1 MVKIIKEKCS
11 GCGNCVDVCPF
22 GVLEIKDGKVI
33 VKDIKNCRKCGA
45 CMHACPNH
53 AIEIDNKD
61 KEEK

>member
-22 GVLEIKDGKVI
+22 GVLEIKDGKAI

-53 AIEIDNKD
+53 AIKIDNKN

>member
-1 MVKIIKEKCS
+1 
-11 GCGNCVDVCPF
+11 
-22 GVLEIKDGKVI
+22 VI

>member
-22 GVLEIKDGKVI
+22 GVLEIKDGKAI

-53 AIEIDNKD
+53 AIIINNKD
-61 KEEK
+61 KE